1 MRDINRVMLLGRL
14 GNDPVVRQTKNGVP
28 VANFSL
34 ATEFWNRTKN
44 EGETTWHR
52 VVAWGRPAEL
62 AEQELKKG
70 MPLLVEGGIRVRKY
84 EDEEGEVHYLH
95 EVHAEQLHFLHA
107 KIKSEKPQDSLVPE
121 ESNSTAITA
130 AEV

>member
-1 MRDINRVMLLGRL
+1 MRDINRVMLLGRI
-14 GNDPVVRQTKNGVP
+14 GNDPVVRQTKTGIP

-34 ATEFWNRTKN
+34 ATEFWNRSKN

-52 VVAWGRPAEL
+52 IVAWGRPAEL

-95 EVHAEQLHFLHA
+95 EVHADQLHFLHA
-107 KIKSEKPQDSLVPE
+107 KPKSEAPPE
-121 ESNSTAITA
+121 VSP
-130 AEV
+130 AEEGASAG